1 MSFQQLLE
9 EGATGRKDHFVG
21 LDALILTGQGDIGE
35 VGVSSKISKGNLNQA
50 LEIIPLQAKL
60 LVCHNLKLYFLLVND
75 FKRGQLS

>member
-21 LDALILTGQGDIGE
+21 LDALILTGQGDI
-35 VGVSSKISKGNLNQA
+35 SKVIVNSEFSEGNLHYV

-60 LVCHNLKLYFLLVND
+60 FGGHDGRPPLFVHWL
-75 FKRGQLS
+75 

>member
-35 VGVSSKISKGNLNQA
+35 VGVSSEFSKGHLYKA